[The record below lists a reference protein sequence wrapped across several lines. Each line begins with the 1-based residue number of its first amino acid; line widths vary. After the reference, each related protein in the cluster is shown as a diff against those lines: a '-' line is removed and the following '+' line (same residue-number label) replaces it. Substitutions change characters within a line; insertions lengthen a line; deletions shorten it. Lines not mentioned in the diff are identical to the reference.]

1 MDFIYDFFKKMYDHN
16 VILSYQ
22 GDFTQ
27 EVTKS
32 VLSMTEKNLD
42 SKGELSI
49 VRRKVF
55 NVMVESLQNIV
66 KHSFKGDKIYDRAI
80 FMIGEQDD
88 NYEIS
93 TGNFLLNHEVE
104 SLKQKL
110 DQVNNLDK
118 AGLKALY
125 KELIKGR
132 DGLSNKGGAGL
143 GLVDI
148 ARKSGQKIDYSFSE
162 FDDSHTFFS
171 LKTKISKNK

>member
-1 MDFIYDFFKKMYDHN
+1 MDFIHDFFKRMYNHN

-22 GDFTQ
+22 GAFTQ
-27 EVTKS
+27 DVTKS

-55 NVMVESLQNIV
+55 NVMVECLQNIV
-66 KHSFKGDKIYDRAI
+66 KHSFKGDNIYDRAI
-80 FMIGEQDD
+80 FMIGEQED

-93 TGNFLLNHEVE
+93 TGNFLLNNEVE
-104 SLKQKL
+104 SLQQKL

-132 DGLSNKGGAGL
+132 DGLSTKGGAGL

-148 ARKSGQKIDYSFSE
+148 ARKSGHKIDYSFSE

-171 LKTKISKNK
+171 LKTKISRHK